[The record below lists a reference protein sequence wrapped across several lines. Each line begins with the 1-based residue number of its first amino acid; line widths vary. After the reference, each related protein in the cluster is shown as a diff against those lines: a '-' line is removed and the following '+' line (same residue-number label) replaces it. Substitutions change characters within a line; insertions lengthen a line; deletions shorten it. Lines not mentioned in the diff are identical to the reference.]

1 MENDWT
7 WNDTSRV
14 VGNLFKNSVRALTP
28 VYLHLREAFTGA
40 ATSGW
45 RLVFCWGMGIA
56 LVWAF
61 KAAFVDAVY
70 EAQAMPEYYY
80 NALNI
85 AFVTMLGALGLRGVE
100 KVAAKVIENRNVGV
114 GQ

>member
-14 VGNLFKNSVRALTP
+14 VGNFFRDVGKALLP

-40 ATSGW
+40 ATKGW

-80 NALNI
+80 TALNI

-100 KVAAKVIENRNVGV
+100 KVAAKVIASRNGGV
-114 GQ
+114 DQ